1 MPLQTQRNS
10 NSKICI
16 NNLVFH
22 PEWASGLTS
31 AIFSSGLMWRS
42 GFSDPMFWRMMA
54 GNFRLSISGTYSEA
68 LWTTKYGDMKISMLL
83 SVLIIHFKFSI
94 G

>member
-31 AIFSSGLMWRS
+31 AIFSSGLMWLS
-42 GFSDPMFWRMMA
+42 GLSAPMFWKMMA
-54 GNFRLSISGTYSEA
+54 GNFPLSISGIYLEVP
-68 LWTTKYGDMKISMLL
+68 WMIKYGGMKISMLRL
-83 SVLIIHFKFSI
+83 ESIIHFKWRI